1 MDKLSKLIARYEK
14 ADNERSNWVSL
25 WEECY
30 NFAFPKRTGFYS
42 TVSGAQRT
50 DEIFDS
56 SVVHAVGEF
65 ASRMQAGLTPN
76 FAKWYEFEAGSEV
89 PKDQRPKVSKALEQI
104 SDYVWEVLQTS
115 NLNQELHEGYLD
127 LAVGTGTLLVE
138 EGDFDRP
145 VRFTMMPQTQV
156 TLERGPFGDIQGVY
170 RTRMLKLRDIK
181 TIWPKATIPE
191 DVKAHGDRDP
201 EHEFVIIESCLR
213 NWEKR
218 DTETHDFTIFIKE
231 PQHIILEGEFK
242 GDGSNPWIS
251 FRWSKT
257 AGETYGRGPLL
268 NALADVK
275 TLNEIVMLGMKNA
288 SLSITGMWQ
297 ADDDGLINPDTIE
310 LIPGTIIPRAMGSR
324 GLEPLTPPGRFEM
337 GQFLLEEMRH
347 NIRKALYNETLGKPE
362 GTPMS
367 ATEVHERMADLS
379 RTIGSAYGRLHTEL
393 VTPLLRRVVHI
404 LRKQGRIEVPK
415 INGREVRIRN
425 VSPLAQAQNNEN
437 VARVARWL
445 ELMNGGFGPQMTN
458 LVVKAE
464 EAAVYTGQQIG
475 VPESLIRDQQEREA
489 IAQAIAQTQEA
500 LPGQTPQGP
509 PQQGGV

>member
-251 FRWSKT
+251 F
-257 AGETYGRGPLL
+257 
-268 NALADVK
+268 
-275 TLNEIVMLGMKNA
+275 
-288 SLSITGMWQ
+288 
-297 ADDDGLINPDTIE
+297 NPDTIE

-500 LPGQTPQGP
+500 LPGQAPQGP